1 MKRFRT
7 DSMFYRL
14 FGSFLMIIVLLT
26 LFIGVAFTFFVKTI
40 RGEITKNSSLNLDS
54 AVSNYEEHFEQIRSL
69 GLSLQFNEQIA
80 LLSRRMTFPVEA
92 AAGVRNHLQASISN
106 PYLYLDNMII
116 YMKNNNYAIEKDSSA
131 NADLLFG
138 KLLYSEDYPLSFW
151 EEEMK
156 KDSSFAIYPASY
168 FWENSLG
175 TPVRKGSYIPIL
187 IKKVND
193 DKTAVLALM
202 DSARTFGDFFDAKP
216 GNPFAILDPLGKTLF
231 LSSETPL
238 PDTLTAAGS
247 IRDTGYLLQDNQYY
261 FYQKG
266 RHTGFTYVSVI
277 PYKHVNQQLLQ
288 LNVFLGL
295 LLTLSVLISI
305 AVSAWISRKL
315 NAPVRHL
322 AEWIGSVQP
331 GPPKSNIRE
340 LQMISDRIIHIKE
353 DINHKNSVLNQYA
366 YADLLKMLEPLSGE
380 FHPPA
385 EPFIMLLFQLTPEN
399 EAQQPD
405 GKSGLQQLTALL
417 RETIGSQ
424 LSTRF
429 RHTITLQL
437 EQREILTVL
446 HFGEGEEPELG
457 GVTAE
462 LMELFDKESGGAF
475 MLTLGIS
482 PSYRSAENF
491 SRAYAHVSALV
502 KQRRLGTGAQLITR
516 LQEPPSQLAFSH
528 QEEQEFYINLTEGN
542 EEIVLPMIRRVLAR
556 HERKQGYA
564 CQYRDWANEVVNR
577 VMKTMYTHNIDPDK
591 LTGIL
596 SPYDEI
602 KSCHTYDAYV
612 STLEALVQRACRLV
626 KDKKAATDP
635 ITSFVMSYI
644 EEHYAEDISL
654 DMLADRLHITPG
666 YLSTYFKEKNG
677 INFVDYMITFRMNK
691 AKEILSRTDLKI
703 QEVAQLVGYSN
714 VSTFIRVF
722 KKQTGTTPGDF
733 KKLKT
738 G

>member
-1 MKRFRT
+1 MKRFGT

-14 FGSFLMIIVLLT
+14 FGSFLMVIVLLT
-26 LFIGVAFTFFVKTI
+26 LFIGVAFTFFVDTI

-92 AAGVRNHLQASISN
+92 AAGVRDHLQASISN

-116 YMKNNNYAIEKDSSA
+116 YMKHNNYAIEKDSSA
-131 NADLLFG
+131 NAGLLFS

-156 KDSSFAIYPASY
+156 KDSSFAIYPVSY

-193 DKTAVLALM
+193 DQTAVLALM
-202 DSARTFGDFFDAKP
+202 DSARTFKDFFDAKQS
-216 GNPFAILDPLGKTLF
+216 NPFAILDPQGKTLF

-238 PDTLTAAGS
+238 PDTLAAAGG
-247 IRDTGYLLQDNQYY
+247 IQDKGYLVRDNQYY

-266 RHTGFTYVSVI
+266 LHTGFTYVSVI

-288 LNVFLGL
+288 LTVVLGL

-340 LQMISDRIIHIKE
+340 LQIISERIILIKE

-366 YADLLKMLEPLSGE
+366 YADQLKMLDPLSGE
-380 FHPPA
+380 FQPPA

-399 EAQQPD
+399 EAQQRD
-405 GKSGLQQLTALL
+405 DLSGLQQRTALL
-417 RETIGSQ
+417 RDTISSR
-424 LSTRF
+424 LSSRF

-446 HFGEGEEPELG
+446 HFAEGEEPELG
-457 GVTAE
+457 GFAAE
-462 LMELFDKESGGAF
+462 LMELFDKESSGF

-482 PSYRSAENF
+482 PPYRSAENF

-502 KQRRLGTGAQLITR
+502 KQRRPGTGAQLITQ
-516 LQEPPSQLAFSH
+516 LQEPPSQLTFSH

-542 EEIVLPMIRRVLAR
+542 EEIVLPIIRRVLAR
-556 HERKQGYA
+556 HEHKMGYA
-564 CQYRDWANEVVNR
+564 YQYREWANEAVNR

-591 LTGIL
+591 LTRGL

-602 KSCHTYDAYV
+602 KSCHTYDAYL

-626 KDKKAATDP
+626 KEKKAATDP
-635 ITSFVMSYI
+635 ITSFVMNYI

-677 INFVDYMITFRMNK
+677 INFVDYMITYRMNK
-691 AKEILSRTDLKI
+691 AKDILSRTDLKI
-703 QEVAQLVGYSN
+703 QEVAQLVGYAN

-722 KKQTGTTPGDF
+722 KNRQAPRRETSKS
-733 KKLKT
+733 
-738 G
+738 